1 MKRDKGQF
9 GKNAHPN
16 PAKIFP
22 GRTAQKIDPR
32 EAELS
37 APSDLDILS
46 ALERKILWLASW
58 TIHNANHLR
67 PSPDGLKVGGHQAS
81 SASLATIM
89 TALYFHTLRPQDR
102 VAVKP
107 HASPIFHAIQYLLG
121 AQTREKLEAFRAYKG
136 AQSYPSR
143 TKDTDDVDFST
154 GSVGLG
160 VAQTLFASLAQDY
173 VRAHGLGPQGHPEG
187 RMIALVGDAE
197 LDEGNV
203 FEALLEGW
211 KHDVRNTWWIVD
223 YNRQSL
229 DAVVREGLYERF
241 VGIFEAMGWQV
252 VVLKYGSLQQ
262 AAFREQGG
270 ARLKAWI
277 DTCPNGEYSALTFQ
291 GGAAWRKRLLDDL
304 GDQGDVTALIDRR
317 SDAELSALM
326 TNLGG
331 HDLPTVMEAF
341 DAIDHDRPV
350 CFLCYTVK
358 GFGLP
363 LAGHKDNHAGLMTP
377 AQVETLRAAMNVRP
391 GHEWDLFEGLDL
403 PQATLRDFLAQ
414 VPFRREGT
422 RRLTDAALPVPAL
435 VTPPNPTVSTQAGFG
450 LILQEMARGDS
461 ALASR
466 IVTTSPDVTVS
477 TNLGP
482 WVNRRG
488 LFAQR
493 ELIDVFKRER
503 IPSTFNWEFSP
514 KGQHLE
520 LGIAEMNLFLMLSA
534 LGLSH
539 SLFGA
544 RLIPIGTL
552 YDPFICRGL
561 DALNYACYQ
570 DARFIVVATPS
581 GITLAPEGGAHQSI
595 STPLIGMAQDGLASF
610 EPAFVDELA
619 VLMGFAF
626 DYVQREGAGLDEDH
640 NWLRDATGG
649 SVYFRLSTR
658 PLDQPQRTLTE
669 TQKRHMVDG
678 AYWLREPGPNAE
690 VVIAVQGAVTPE
702 AIEAVGLIA
711 EDRRDVGLLAV
722 TSADRLNAGWTAAA
736 RAREHGVLHA
746 QSHVERL
753 LAPLPRHC
761 GLVTVIDGHP
771 ATLGWL
777 GSVHGHRVRALGVEH
792 FGQTGTLQDLYR
804 HHGIDTAAMVA
815 AAQAVA
821 PGRPMR
827 HLRALG

>member
-1 MKRDKGQF
+1 MAARPHQ
-9 GKNAHPN
+9 AARPTE
-16 PAKIFP
+16 IE
-22 GRTAQKIDPR
+22 IL
-32 EAELS
+32 AE
-37 APSDLDILS
+37 
-46 ALERKILWLASW
+46 LERKVLWLASW

-67 PSPDGLKVGGHQAS
+67 PSTDGLKVGGHQAS

-121 AQTREKLEAFRAYKG
+121 NQTQEKLETFRGFKG

-173 VRAHGLGPQGHPEG
+173 VHAHGLAGGRPEG
-187 RMIALVGDAE
+187 RMVALVGDAE

-252 VVLKYGSLQQ
+252 VILKYGSLQQ
-262 AAFREQGG
+262 AAFREPGG
-270 ARLKAWI
+270 AALKHWI
-277 DTCPNGEYSALTFQ
+277 DTCPNTEYSALTFQ

-304 GDQGDVTALIDRR
+304 GDQGDVTALIEKR

-331 HDLPTVMEAF
+331 HDLPTIMEAF
-341 DAIDHDRPV
+341 DSIDHDRPV

-377 AQVETLRAAMNVRP
+377 TQMESLRAAMNIRP
-391 GHEWDLFEGLDL
+391 GQEWEPFEGTRLPADVLD
-403 PQATLRDFLAQ
+403 AFLQQ

-422 RRLTDAALPVPAL
+422 RRFTAPAL
-435 VTPPNPTVSTQAGFG
+435 AVPDLPTPPNATLSTQAGFG
-450 LILQEMARGDS
+450 LILQDLAKGDS
-461 ALASR
+461 GLANR

-488 LFAQR
+488 LFAER
-493 ELIDVFKRER
+493 ALPDVFKRER
-503 IPSTFNWEFSP
+503 IPSTFNWDFSP
-514 KGQHLE
+514 KGQHME

-544 RLIPIGTL
+544 RLIPVGTL

-570 DARFIVVATPS
+570 DARFILVATPS
-581 GITLAPEGGAHQSI
+581 GITLAPEGGAHQSV

-619 VLMGFAF
+619 VLMHFAF
-626 DYVQREGAGLDEDH
+626 DYVQRDGAGEPDER
-640 NWLRDATGG
+640 NWLRDETGG

-658 PLDQPQRTLTE
+658 SLEQPRRTLSE

-678 AYWLREPGPNAE
+678 AYWLREPGPNCE
-690 VVIAVQGAVTPE
+690 VVVAVQGAVTPE
-702 AIEAVGLIA
+702 AIAAVGMMA

-722 TSADRLNAGWTAAA
+722 TSADRLNAGWTAAS
-736 RAREHGVLHA
+736 RARERGQMQA

-792 FGQTGTLQDLYR
+792 FGQTGTLDDLYR
-804 HHGIDTAAMVA
+804 HHGLDAAAIVA
-815 AAQAVA
+815 AAQAIA

-827 HLRALG
+827 HLRAL